1 MVIDEARAI
10 RLPVLTVE
18 TTSSKEMVTDSN
30 AGWVCENTQQA
41 LNESLVQIL
50 TDISVLEQV
59 KTRLAAAKPENLVA
73 MERFQLMIGEHNE
86 D

>member
-10 RLPVLTVE
+10 GLPVLTVE